1 MLQAS
6 FSQLYD
12 GSHITNVVGM
22 IFQDYEPIR
31 YNYNGAHKH
40 QELRG

>member
-1 MLQAS
+1 
-6 FSQLYD
+6 
-12 GSHITNVVGM
+12 M